1 MKVRRIWAGL
11 LMAAIAAGVFLPPMP
26 AFAAHVLITADEAK
40 LPPPKGAVAADR
52 RGITRGPKVEF
63 LAVAEPIHS
72 PMHLQLKFESFG
84 GAKIDPDNLDKSVD
98 SIFKMIDYG
107 HQSIADMVPVAMFID
122 GISIWL
128 AYYIWSVC
136 PTAGGQE
143 SSIGISRGFHD
154 RLTPHVEAGVDQHRA
169 TGPPL
174 ECSKQA
180 SEQRVANVV
189 DRLHPGR
196 AVDVGDSRNRR
207 PLVRPD
213 RPNDRR

>member
-84 GAKIDPDNLDKSVD
+84 GAKIDPDSLKVTYLRAQNVD
-98 SIFKMIDYG
+98 
-107 HQSIADMVPVAMFID
+107 
-122 GISIWL
+122 
-128 AYYIWSVC
+128 
-136 PTAGGQE
+136 
-143 SSIGISRGFHD
+143 
-154 RLTPHVEAGVDQHRA
+154 LTPRIKSFAGPTGIDMPDVELPEGEHMVRVDIKDTDGRIG
-169 TGPPL
+169 TTSFVL
-174 ECSKQA
+174 
-180 SEQRVANVV
+180 RVV
-189 DRLHPGR
+189 P
-196 AVDVGDSRNRR
+196 
-207 PLVRPD
+207 
-213 RPNDRR
+213 